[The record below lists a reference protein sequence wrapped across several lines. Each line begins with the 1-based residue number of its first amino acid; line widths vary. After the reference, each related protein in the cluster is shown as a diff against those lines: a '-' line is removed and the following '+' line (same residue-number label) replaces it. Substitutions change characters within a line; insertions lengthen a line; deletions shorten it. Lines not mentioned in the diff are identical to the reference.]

1 MKYLHIVALILSAL
15 VLTCCTTKEEQIT
28 EQYINANL
36 EELFAGTNSSVKV
49 SNWNKHP
56 IDTISKGEI
65 YQYYIRK
72 LHSEAEYNKEL
83 RDICTRLLD
92 SYQGIITSSRR
103 LGVSY
108 AWILDDM
115 REAERNYTK
124 HNGKYRNAL
133 RQIEELESKT
143 DGDEIFIF
151 AYPFSVI
158 LTSHDEFLE
167 QDITST
173 LSCYSYMSVRDGVVI
188 AILFGE
194 EYIRDLSRIDLSLL
208 IDEEDW

>member
-1 MKYLHIVALILSAL
+1 MKCRNIFILIILALTL
-15 VLTCCTTKEEQIT
+15 VCCSSKEQQIT
-28 EQYINANL
+28 EEYINANL
-36 EELFAGTNSSVKV
+36 EELFAGTNCSVKV
-49 SNWNKHP
+49 LNWNKQP
-56 IDTISKGEI
+56 IDTITKGDL
-65 YQYYIRK
+65 YRYYIRK
-72 LHSEAEYNKEL
+72 LHGDAEYNKEL

-124 HNGKYRNAL
+124 HNGIYRNAL

-173 LSCYSYMSVRDGVVI
+173 LSCYSYMSVRDEVVI